1 MKYSIDVVIPMIDP
15 SIALDLLGASTP
27 SPAKPSLTLGDF
39 FVWLLIVAVIVGV
52 LYLIGMGMLQSF
64 IDGF

>member
-1 MKYSIDVVIPMIDP
+1 MIDP
-15 SIALDLLGASTP
+15 TIALDILGASTP

-39 FVWLLIVAVIVGV
+39 LVWLLIVAVIVGV
-52 LYLIGMGMLQSF
+52 LFLIGMGMLQSF